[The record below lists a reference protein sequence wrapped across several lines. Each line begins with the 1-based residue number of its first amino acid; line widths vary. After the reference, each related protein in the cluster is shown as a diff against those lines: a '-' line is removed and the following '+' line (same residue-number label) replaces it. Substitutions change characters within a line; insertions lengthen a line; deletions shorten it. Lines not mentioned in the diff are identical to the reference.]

1 MGQKANPTSLRI
13 GNKKNWKTE
22 FSEKTGRDLGRVFSN
37 ESQILNLVKK
47 VLSQNGFILQDFRIQ
62 HCNNTLHVFLSL
74 HSIEILKN
82 KLKQTYTVEK
92 KKSLLSEQKVL
103 LHQNKK
109 YLKPSLTGAIS
120 NCLGAFSNKKVVVYF
135 SLSNKQINLNNSEKT
150 ALKKKVLSLRKFM
163 NRQPYYFFDT
173 LNISNSLSK
182 NINFAES
189 LLGILTTVVKK
200 TKLVKPFLRF
210 LKKSLTLLLDNPTCA
225 TKGVKIK
232 ISGKINGAR
241 RAKSLKFIVGD
252 VTCYSQNKNI
262 EYLSRTTQ
270 NENGSYGLKLWVVSH
285 NKMN

>member
-22 FSEKTGRDLGRVFSN
+22 FSEKTGKDLGKVFNN
-37 ESQILNLVKK
+37 ESQILKFVKK

-62 HCNNTLHVFLSL
+62 HCNNTLHIFLSL
-74 HSIEILKN
+74 HSIEIYKN
-82 KLKQTYTVEK
+82 RLKQTYIIEK
-92 KKSLLSEQKVL
+92 KNSSLSEQKVL
-103 LHQNKK
+103 INQDKK
-109 YLKPSLTGAIS
+109 NLKPLTRAIS
-120 NCLGAFSNKKVVVYF
+120 NCLRVFSNKKVVVSF

-150 ALKKKVLSLRKFM
+150 KLKKKVLSLRKFM
-163 NRQPYYFFDT
+163 NRQPHYFFDT

-189 LLGILTTVVKK
+189 LLEIITTVVKK

-210 LKKSLTLLLDNPTCA
+210 LKKSLTLLLDNPTCT

-241 RAKSLKFIVGD
+241 RAKSLRFVVGD
-252 VTCYSQNKNI
+252 VACHSQNKNI

-270 NENGSYGLKLWVVSH
+270 NENGSYGLKLWVVSD
-285 NKMN
+285 NKVN

>member
-13 GNKKNWKTE
+13 GSKKNWKTE
-22 FSEKTGRDLGRVFSN
+22 FSEKTGRDLGRVFNS
-37 ESQILNLVKK
+37 ESQILKFVKK

-62 HCNNTLHVFLSL
+62 HCNNTLHIFLSL
-74 HSIEILKN
+74 NSVEIYKN
-82 KLKQTYTVEK
+82 RIKQTYTIEK

-103 LHQNKK
+103 VYKNKK
-109 YLKPSLTGAIS
+109 DLKPLAKTLS
-120 NCLGAFSNKKVVVYF
+120 NCLGAFSNKKVVVSF

-150 ALKKKVLSLRKFM
+150 KLKKKVLSLRKFI
-163 NRQPYYFFDT
+163 NRQPHYFFDT
-173 LNISNSLSK
+173 LDISNSLSK

-210 LKKSLTLLLDNPTCA
+210 LKKSLTLLLDNPTCT

-241 RAKSLKFIVGD
+241 RAKSLRFVVGD
-252 VTCYSQNKNI
+252 VACHSQNKNL
-262 EYLSRTTQ
+262 EYLSKTTQ
-270 NENGSYGLKLWVVSH
+270 NENGSYGLKLWVVNH
-285 NKMN
+285 DKIN